1 MPLIPASRM
10 LSRMP
15 TPPRPSTS
23 RHGLARVLSKRGLCS
38 RSEAARWIVA
48 GRVSVGGRVV
58 RDPEFPTAA
67 TAVIGIDD
75 VAPAIVER
83 LYIAL
88 NKPRGL
94 VTTTADER
102 GRDTVYRCFEGSG
115 LPWLA
120 PVGRLDKASEG
131 LLLFSNDPQW
141 SARISEAHNG
151 ADKTYHVQVDAIP
164 SPERLASL
172 RGGIDADGIFL
183 RAKSARLL
191 RAGGRNAWLEIVLD
205 EGRNR
210 QIRRLLA
217 ALDINVLRL
226 VRVAI
231 GMLPLGDLPKG
242 QWRRLDENE
251 VRTLASAD
259 A

>member
-1 MPLIPASRM
+1 M
-10 LSRMP
+10 LDRMP
-15 TPPRPSTS
+15 RPLRHSTP

-38 RSEAARWIVA
+38 RTEAARWIQA
-48 GRVSVGGRVV
+48 GRVSVGGRIV

-67 TAVIGIDD
+67 TAVVVIDD
-75 VAPAIVER
+75 LAPAVVER

-94 VTTTADER
+94 VTTTLDER
-102 GRDTVYRCFEGSG
+102 GRDTVYRCFDGSG

-131 LLLFSNDPQW
+131 LLLFCNDPQW
-141 SARISEAHNG
+141 SARISEARMG
-151 ADKTYHVQVDAIP
+151 TDKTYHVQVDAIP
-164 SPERLASL
+164 SPGLLASL
-172 RGGIDADGIFL
+172 RSGVDLGGVFL

-191 RAGGRNAWLEIVLD
+191 RAGGKNAWLEIVLD

-217 ALDINVLRL
+217 AFDINVLRL

-231 GMLPLGDLPKG
+231 GTLLLGDLPKG
-242 QWRRLDENE
+242 QWRRLDEDE
-251 VRTLASAD
+251 VRALVPVD